1 MARDR
6 AESPLCAAKQVC
18 LRCALHH
25 VLKHWG
31 QTATAVTLLSAATMV
46 NAQAAITAITGQ
58 QVNGRDAVRVEF
70 NGATDVVPTSF
81 KMDSPPRIAID
92 LPGIEAGA
100 IARSVPLAQ
109 GNIKS
114 IRLAAAG
121 DRTRLVMELAEA
133 AELRTSRDGNA
144 LVLTLE
150 PSARTAAPKGD
161 TVVVAQADTSAA
173 GEAAA
178 LRKRATAHAAPKSAA
193 AEAPSTRGN
202 VTLDFANAEIDAVA
216 RTMATITGSNVVVD
230 PRVKGTMTLTS
241 TTPVSPSQAMR
252 LFSTQLRTQ
261 GFALVES
268 NGMYVVLPEAE
279 AKLQSSA
286 VSAGQPR
293 ATGGQIVTQIFRLT
307 HENANNLVPVLRP
320 LISPNNTIN
329 VNAGTNSLII
339 TDYADNLQR
348 LSRIISSLDVSNATG
363 VEVVRLRHAVASDLA
378 PLVARL
384 LESGGNGTAV
394 VAQAVPGQG
403 NVPPAAAV
411 NTGSGDGYRTTLV
424 PEPRSNAII
433 VRAANPARLA
443 MAKTL
448 IEQLDQPPSARADGG
463 TGNIYVVY
471 LKNADA
477 TKLAVTLRAA
487 LAALPGQASAG
498 ASGGAAGG
506 AVSTSGNAGLGGN
519 PAQANNVGQ
528 SGSSG
533 LASGPTINA
542 AGNNQPSTGGQI
554 QADPS
559 TNSLII
565 SAPEPVYRELRAVI
579 DKLDQRRAQV
589 FVESLIAE
597 VRADKAADFGI
608 QWQAFGSS
616 GSSLGVL
623 GTNYGTSR
631 ATSSGST
638 ANIFDIAAA
647 ALGYSNSGSVSD
659 LAGAKPNTGF
669 NLLLG
674 TRALGILANFIQSSG
689 AGNVLSTPTL
699 LTLDNEEAK
708 IIVGQ
713 NVPFVT
719 GSYTNTGS
727 SSTSVNPFQTYE
739 RKDVGL
745 TLRVKP
751 QISEDGTI
759 KMVIYQE
766 VSNVVTGTAT
776 NNSGPTTNKRAIESS
791 VLINDGAIVVLGGLL
806 EDQYSSSE
814 DKVPVLGDVP
824 LVGGLFKSRN
834 RSLVKTNLM
843 VFLRPVIVRDAAST
857 ESFSLDRYEMM
868 RAAQSGNQPKPS
880 SVLQI
885 NEAPVMPP
893 VVPANPA
900 AWTRPAPPPPLISA
914 PAAGEGNYYGGTT
927 FNSP

>member
-1 MARDR
+1 MAH
-6 AESPLCAAKQVC
+6 SCPLFSVRPLLLVAA
-18 LRCALHH
+18 LAL
-25 VLKHWG
+25 
-31 QTATAVTLLSAATMV
+31 AAGAPV
-46 NAQAAITAITGQ
+46 RGNAQT
-58 QVNGRDAVRVEF
+58 
-70 NGATDVVPTSF
+70 
-81 KMDSPPRIAID
+81 PPGTQAS
-92 LPGIEAGA
+92 GAGA
-100 IARSVPLAQ
+100 QP
-109 GNIKS
+109 
-114 IRLAAAG
+114 AAG
-121 DRTRLVMELAEA
+121 GR
-133 AELRTSRDGNA
+133 
-144 LVLTLE
+144 
-150 PSARTAAPKGD
+150 
-161 TVVVAQADTSAA
+161 
-173 GEAAA
+173 
-178 LRKRATAHAAPKSAA
+178 
-193 AEAPSTRGN
+193 
-202 VTLDFANAEIDAVA
+202 VTLDFVNADIDAVA
-216 RTMATITGSNVVVD
+216 RTMATLTGRNVVVD
-230 PRVKGTMTLTS
+230 PRVKGTLSLTS
-241 TTPVSPSQAMR
+241 TVPVSPAQALQ
-252 LFSTQLRTQ
+252 LFAAQLRIQ
-261 GFALVES
+261 GYALVEQ
-268 NGMYVVLPEAE
+268 NGLALVLPEAE
-279 AKLQSSA
+279 AKLQAGS
-286 VSAGQPR
+286 VSAGVVKG
-293 ATGGQIVTQIFRLT
+293 GGQIQTQIFRLT

-487 LAALPGQASAG
+487 LAALPGQANT
-498 ASGGAAGG
+498 GAAGG
-506 AVSTSGNAGLGGN
+506 TGGAAAMPASANTGLGGN
-519 PAQANNVGQ
+519 QAQASMGQ
-528 SGSSG
+528 NGSSG
-533 LASGPTINA
+533 LASGPSINA

-589 FVESLIAE
+589 FIESLIAE
-597 VRADKAADFGI
+597 VRSDKAAEFGI
-608 QWQAFGSS
+608 QWQGL
-616 GSSLGVL
+616 LGRRDGTNVGII
-623 GTNYGTSR
+623 GTNYGSGGSNIVNLVGQFANGTPTSSNIMLPNQGMNLGLAHR
-631 ATSSGST
+631 VNGLFTLAALANFLQSSGS
-638 ANIFDIAAA
+638 
-647 ALGYSNSGSVSD
+647 
-659 LAGAKPNTGF
+659 
-669 NLLLG
+669 
-674 TRALGILANFIQSSG
+674 
-689 AGNVLSTPTL
+689 GNVLSTPTL

-719 GSYTNTGS
+719 GSYSNTGAS
-727 SSTSVNPFQTYE
+727 GSTLNPFQTYE

-766 VSNVVTGTAT
+766 TSDVVQ
-776 NNSGPTTNKRAIESS
+776 NSVNAAQGPTTNKRAIESS
-791 VLINDGAIVVLGGLL
+791 VLVDDGAIVVLGGLL
-806 EDQYSSSE
+806 EDRFANDES
-814 DKVPVLGDVP
+814 KVPVLGDVP
-824 LVGGLFKSRN
+824 VIGNLFKSQSRQN
-834 RSLVKTNLM
+834 FKTNLM

-857 ESFSLDRYEMM
+857 EAYSLDRYELM
-868 RAAQSGNQPKPS
+868 RSVQQGHLPPANPVLPVNQGPM
-880 SVLQI
+880 L
-885 NEAPVMPP
+885 PP

-900 AWTRPAPPPPLISA
+900 AWSRTAPPPPLISA

-927 FNSP
+927 FTSP